1 MLSSMVRGTF
11 QMWFRTMRW
20 GDDPNHESLEV
31 GWGKRRVG
39 TEIWFWEGLRPI
51 IHGFEEPR
59 KAAAFRSW
67 ECPLAYSQQT
77 TETDGKVNVN
87 DKSEGRRKGLK
98 LLRTMIEI
106 GNIEW
111 KGFIFRGVIFHQKN
125 LWHRRLWFNFLGC
138 WRRLGREKAVELLL
152 WVW

>member
-77 TETDGKVNVN
+77 TETAVLPLQKTNSVKQESDSPLEPPEGNAGCQYLALTSSSFLIVLFYYWRHRMWDLSSPTRDWTHVLG
-87 DKSEGRRKGLK
+87 SES
-98 LLRTMIEI
+98 MES
-106 GNIEW
+106 
-111 KGFIFRGVIFHQKN
+111 
-125 LWHRRLWFNFLGC
+125 
-138 WRRLGREKAVELLL
+138 
-152 WVW
+152 